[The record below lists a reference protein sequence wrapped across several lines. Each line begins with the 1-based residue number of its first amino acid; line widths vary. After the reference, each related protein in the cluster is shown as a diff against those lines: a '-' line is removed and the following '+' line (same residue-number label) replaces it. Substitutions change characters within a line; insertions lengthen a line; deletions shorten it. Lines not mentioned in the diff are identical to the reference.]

1 MECAWGAEPPL
12 GPLAA
17 PLKACGRA
25 AAELVQRA
33 DRLARSCGVP
43 AGDAARRA
51 AARILEHAG
60 DPVAAAAALL
70 GAARG
75 RSEAPA
81 SPEAL
86 RREFGPLLA
95 GLAEAD
101 PGGLTPPSDGEGDP
115 RARLEA
121 VLSAFA
127 ERPRLALLRLAYRL
141 IELED
146 ACDGRR
152 GDGAA
157 LARETLAFW
166 VPIADRLSLGG
177 LRRRLEDLC
186 FRLIDPTGYEAL
198 RRRIAPI
205 QAGDDRYLAALRGHV
220 QELLAGNGIRAE
232 IQTRTK
238 SLHAIRRKMLR
249 TGKKPEEI
257 MDRLGVRVIV
267 ETVPECYAVL
277 GLIHTAFT
285 PVPGTFDDYIGRPKE
300 NGYQSLHTVV
310 IPLRELSHKPVEF
323 QIRTRRMHLVA
334 ELGSA
339 AHWLYKNE
347 EPPAEEDP
355 AARRRLG
362 MLLEEGRLAES
373 VAAFLERLGGGAPQ
387 PGEVAR

>member
-1 MECAWGAEPPL
+1 METAWGAEPPL
-12 GPLAA
+12 DPLAA
-17 PLKACGRA
+17 PLQVCSRA
-25 AAELVQRA
+25 AADLVRRA

-43 AGDAARRA
+43 AGDTARRVAARV
-51 AARILEHAG
+51 LEHAG

-75 RSEAPA
+75 RPDAPA

-86 RREFGPLLA
+86 QREFGPLLA
-95 GLAEAD
+95 ELAETD
-101 PGGLTPPSDGEGDP
+101 PAALQPPSDGEGDR
-115 RARLEA
+115 RARFEA
-121 VLSAFA
+121 LLATLA

-141 IELED
+141 VELED
-146 ACDGRR
+146 ACRGRR

-186 FRLIDPTGYEAL
+186 FRLLDPAGYEAL
-198 RRRIAPI
+198 RLRIAPI
-205 QAGDDRYLAALRGHV
+205 QAGDDRYLAALRRHV
-220 QELLAGNGIRAE
+220 QELLEGNGIRAE

-257 MDRLGVRVIV
+257 MDRLGVRIIV

-285 PVPGTFDDYIGRPKE
+285 PVPGTFDDYIGRPKG

-339 AHWLYKNE
+339 AHWLYRNE
-347 EPPAEEDP
+347 EPPVEEDP
-355 AARRRLG
+355 AARRRLE
-362 MLLEEGRLAES
+362 MLLEEERLAES
-373 VAAFLERLGGGAPQ
+373 LEAFLERLGGDASR
-387 PGEVAR
+387 PGGDAR